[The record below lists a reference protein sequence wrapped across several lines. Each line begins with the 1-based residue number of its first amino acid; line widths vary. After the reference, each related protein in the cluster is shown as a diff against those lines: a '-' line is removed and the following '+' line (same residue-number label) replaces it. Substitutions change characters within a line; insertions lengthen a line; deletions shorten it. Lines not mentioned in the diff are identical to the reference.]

1 MLFEQAT
8 KTPKA
13 IDNVGRRL
21 GDDIAG
27 FLKPETTVY
36 VASSGF
42 SLSAFEHLS
51 RIFRDKG
58 VMKDRQQLEKEML
71 KCQNSNT

>member
-1 MLFEQAT
+1 MLFDQAT
-8 KTPKA
+8 EAPKA
-13 IDNVGRRL
+13 IDNVGCRL

-27 FLKPETTVY
+27 FLKPETTVH

-42 SLSAFEHLS
+42 PLSAFEHLS

-58 VMKDRQQLEKEML
+58 VIKGRQQLEKEML